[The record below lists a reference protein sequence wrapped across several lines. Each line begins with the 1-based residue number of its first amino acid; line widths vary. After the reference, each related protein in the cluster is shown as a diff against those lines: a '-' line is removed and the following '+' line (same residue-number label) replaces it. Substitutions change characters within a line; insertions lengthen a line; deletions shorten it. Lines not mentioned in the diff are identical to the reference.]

1 LSRKKIIEDINY
13 TAEDL
18 DYTRWPVV
26 HFDNRNETFD
36 KRKKAIEL
44 YIDNQVSL
52 ADIKKITGIDRK
64 ELNTFVRKC
73 LTNDKEGR
81 KWGYRAL
88 IPYKRAGEKYVRIES
103 TSGLQTPLKLTGA
116 FKQLLE
122 QYPVLPQLIDDYIL
136 NRRKRPSGDNVIR
149 VIDLRN
155 KFLKLCR
162 SEGIKLNE
170 YPFNTLDKGLR
181 SLYRYVET
189 LTNENIR
196 AASSRYGDEAE
207 RKLKGLDGNSSPKEL
222 IVVPYE
228 CVYFDGHKIDL
239 LLSITF
245 KNAFGDD
252 VVETMR
258 RIWLLLIMDD
268 ATRAVL
274 GHHLCLNVE
283 YSSNDVLHCIK
294 KTVIPWKPSVL
305 TIPGLEY
312 PDKPGYPSAAFPE
325 AQWALWNELKYDN
338 ALANLSTIVKDRL
351 TSIVNCSVNPGKVKF
366 PEGRA
371 IIERFF
377 GLFEDNYIHRLV
389 NTTGSHPK
397 DPKRKQP
404 EKAAIHYEVTADEL
418 EQLIEVA
425 IARYN
430 NEMHS
435 TLGMSPLEA
444 MEQRILHRDMVPRIL
459 DEEKRNDINFFSLR
473 TQRVVKG
480 SKQSGKRP
488 HINYE
493 GVQYSSSLLSK
504 NFSLVGTELII
515 EVNIDDITVLKVFL
529 PNGEALDYIRARGP
543 WSKKSH
549 SLRTRKVINKLV
561 REGKLKFNDSDCI
574 IEVFER
580 HLEEKAINK
589 KTARNQLAALK
600 KYNQLSNQK
609 EDRKHIEEELVMI
622 ETNTILPNIDDINK
636 DSNIEL
642 LKNILKTNC

>member
-1 LSRKKIIEDINY
+1 MSRKRLIENINY
-13 TAEDL
+13 TSEDL
-18 DYTRWPVV
+18 DYTRWSVV
-26 HFDNRNETFD
+26 HFDNRNETFE
-36 KRKKAIEL
+36 KRKQAIEL
-44 YIDNQVSL
+44 YIDNQISI

-64 ELNTFVRKC
+64 ELNKLLRKC

-81 KWGYRAL
+81 QWGYRAL
-88 IPYKRAGEKYVRIES
+88 IPYKRVGEKYLRIES
-103 TSGLQTPLKLTGA
+103 TSGLQNPLRLTGA

-136 NRRKRPSGDNVIR
+136 NRRKRPTGDNVIR
-149 VIDLRN
+149 IIDLRN

-207 RKLKGLDGNSSPKEL
+207 RKLKDLDGTSSPKEL
-222 IVVPYE
+222 TVVPYE
-228 CVYFDGHKIDL
+228 CVYFDGHKIDA

-245 KNAFGDD
+245 KNAYGDD
-252 VVETMR
+252 VVETMS
-258 RIWLLLIMDD
+258 RIWLLVIMDD

-274 GHHLCLNVE
+274 GHILCLQPE
-283 YSSNDVLHCIK
+283 YSSYDVLHCIK
-294 KTVIPWKPSVL
+294 KTVIPWKPIVL

-312 PDKPGYPSAAFPE
+312 PEKPGYPSAAFPE

-351 TSIVNCSVNPGKVKF
+351 TSIVNCSVNPGKVRF

-377 GLFEDNYIHRLV
+377 GLLENNYIHRLV
-389 NTTGSHPK
+389 NTTGSNPK
-397 DPKRKQP
+397 DPKRKNP
-404 EKAAIHYEVTADEL
+404 EKAAIKYEIRSDEL

-444 MEQRILHRDMVPRIL
+444 MEQRILYRDMVPRIL

-473 TQRVVKG
+473 THRVVKG

-504 NFSLVGTELII
+504 NFSLVGTELTI
-515 EVNIDDITVLKVFL
+515 EVNIDDITVLQVFL
-529 PNGEALDYIRARGP
+529 PDGEALDYIRARGP

-561 REGKLKFNDSDCI
+561 REGKLKFDNSDCI

-580 HLEEKAINK
+580 HLEEKANNK
-589 KTARNQLAALK
+589 KTARNQLAALQ
-600 KYNQLSNQK
+600 KYNQLSFQK
-609 EDRKHIEEELVMI
+609 DEKKHIEEEILMI
-622 ETNTILPNIDDINK
+622 ETDTTLSSIDTINQDNTF
-636 DSNIEL
+636 EL

>member
-1 LSRKKIIEDINY
+1 MSRKKIIEDINY

-18 DYTRWPVV
+18 DYTKWSVV
-26 HFDNRNETFD
+26 HFDNRNETFE
-36 KRKKAIEL
+36 KRKQAIEL
-44 YIDNQVSL
+44 YIDNQVSIG
-52 ADIKKITGIDRK
+52 DIKKITGIDRK
-64 ELNTFVRKC
+64 ELNKLIRKC

-81 KWGYRAL
+81 LWGYRAL
-88 IPYKRAGEKYVRIES
+88 IPYKRTGEKYVRIES
-103 TSGLQTPLKLTGA
+103 TSGLKTPLKLTGA

-122 QYPVLPQLIDDYIL
+122 HYPVLPQLIDDYIL

-149 VIDLRN
+149 IIDLRI

-162 SEGIKLNE
+162 SEGIELNE

-207 RKLKGLDGNSSPKEL
+207 RKLKGLDGTSSPKEL
-222 IVVPYE
+222 TVVPYE
-228 CVYFDGHKIDL
+228 CVYFDGHKIDA

-252 VVETMR
+252 VVAIMS
-258 RIWLLLIMDD
+258 RIWILVIMDD

-283 YSSNDVLHCIK
+283 YSSYDVLHCVK
-294 KTVIPWKPSVL
+294 KTVVPWKPRVL
-305 TIPGLEY
+305 TIPGLKY
-312 PDKPGYPSAAFPE
+312 PDKPGYPSAAFLE

-366 PEGRA
+366 PEARS

-377 GLFEDNYIHRLV
+377 GLLENNYIHRLV
-389 NTTGSHPK
+389 NTTGSNPK
-397 DPKRKQP
+397 DPKRKKP
-404 EKAAIHYEVTADEL
+404 EKAAIQYEITSDEL

-473 TQRVVKG
+473 AHRVVQG

-488 HINYE
+488 YINYE
-493 GVQYSSSLLSK
+493 GVQYTSSLLSK
-504 NFSLVGTELII
+504 NFSLVGTKLII

-529 PNGEALDYIRARGP
+529 PDGEELDYIRARGP
-543 WSKKSH
+543 WCKKSH
-549 SLRTRKVINKLV
+549 SLKTRKVINRLV
-561 REGKLKFNDSDCI
+561 REGKLKFDDSDCI
-574 IEVFER
+574 IDVFER
-580 HLEEKAINK
+580 HLEEKANYK
-589 KTARNQLAALK
+589 KTARNQLAAQQ
-600 KYNQLSNQK
+600 KYNQLSIPK
-609 EDRKHIEEELVMI
+609 DDRKHLEEELSMI
-622 ETNTILPNIDDINK
+622 ETNTTLSSIDAVNY